1 MRQLRRKNNY
11 DNGEFLEM
19 IRRND
24 NNFKKVF
31 IKFDFL
37 WSLFMFNTF
46 FQGLGVLYKII
57 IFIQHLPF
65 NFKTLKK
72 I

>member
-37 WSLFMFNTF
+37 
-46 FQGLGVLYKII
+46 
-57 IFIQHLPF
+57 
-65 NFKTLKK
+65 
-72 I
+72 